1 MVSARYPRFRPI
13 LDKFTPYQPGKTVSA
28 PDGRSFKLSSNESPF
43 GPLPSVVKVI
53 ADAAGQ
59 VHRYPDN
66 GSVELTEAI
75 AAPFRV
81 PVSHVAA
88 GCGSVGV
95 GRRRREGVAWR
106 RPGGR
111 CPGGLSG

>member
-53 ADAAGQ
+53 ADAARQ

-66 GSVELTEAI
+66 GSVELPKAI
-75 AAPFRV
+75 AARFGV
-81 PVSHVAA
+81 PVSHPPVGCAPAVAA
-88 GCGSVGV
+88 
-95 GRRRREGVAWR
+95 
-106 RPGGR
+106 P
-111 CPGGLSG
+111 PPLD